1 MSIEVG
7 GRSEAKRLVTLER
20 YALADQ
26 PSDRGGS
33 YDEDLDNLVLLAAE
47 VCGVPFGVIN
57 IITADQQH
65 QIAARGI
72 EASVCSREDSMCA
85 QVFRYGHTIIV
96 EDCLEDP
103 RFLGNPFVTGE
114 IAEVR
119 FYASTPLVTAAGDA
133 LGTLC
138 VFDDSPGSITPQ
150 QSHSLE
156 ILAAQIMDILDLQLR
171 TRELGTALREL
182 SRSNELLAEF
192 AGRVSHD
199 LQGPLTSIRG
209 FAEMLEDDAAIPAG
223 SDSRAYLERI
233 GASAG
238 RMTSMI
244 EELLAFAR
252 SNGALRVQPVSL
264 ASTVRAVQ
272 DDLAAAISAAGAH
285 LEVEDFVGLA
295 DPTQLHTLLQ
305 NLLQNALNYRHPDR
319 SPILR
324 ISAGDATED
333 YWCLTFEDNGIGI
346 APEDR
351 QRVLEPL
358 VRLESNAAPGTG
370 LGLATC
376 NRIVQAHGGFLEL
389 KESDSGGLTVVA
401 WFAGGDSRAGL
412 RLR

>member
-7 GRSEAKRLVTLER
+7 SRSETQRLLTLER
-20 YALADQ
+20 YSLADGL
-26 PSDRGGS
+26 SGREGT
-33 YDEDLDNLVLLAAE
+33 YYEDLDNLVVLAAD
-47 VCGVPFGVIN
+47 VCRVPFAVIN

-85 QVFRYGHTIIV
+85 QVFRYGHTVMV

-103 RFLGNPFVTGE
+103 RFRGNPFVTGE

-119 FYASTPLVTAAGDA
+119 FYASTPLITAEGDA

-150 QSHSLE
+150 QSRSLE
-156 ILAAQIMDILDLQLR
+156 ILATQIMDILNLQLR
-171 TRELGTALREL
+171 TRELSTALQEL
-182 SRSNELLAEF
+182 KRSNELLAEF

-209 FAEMLEDDAAIPAG
+209 FAEMLEDDTAIPAR
-223 SDSRAYLERI
+223 STSRKYLERI

-238 RMTSMI
+238 RMTAMI

-252 SNGALRVQPVSL
+252 SNGTLRVQPVSL
-264 ASTVRAVQ
+264 AATVRAVQ
-272 DDLAAAISAAGAH
+272 DDLTAAISAAGAR
-285 LEVEDFVGLA
+285 LEVEEFVGQA

-305 NLLQNALNYRHPDR
+305 NLLQNALNYRHPHR
-319 SPILR
+319 SPRVR
-324 ISAGDATED
+324 ISAGQSAED
-333 YWCLTFEDNGIGI
+333 RWCLKFEDNGIGI

-358 VRLESNAAPGTG
+358 VRLESNAIAGTG

-376 NRIVQAHGGFLEL
+376 NRIAQAHGGFLEL
-389 KESDSGGLTVVA
+389 EETEGGGLTILA
-401 WFAGGDSRAGL
+401 CFGSGS
-412 RLR
+412 